1 MNRMSNARRNRVDCS
16 IILPCLN
23 EAGTVGACI
32 RQTRKA
38 LARLRVKGEV
48 IVADNGSMDGS
59 DRLAVSAGARVIR
72 ISRKGYG
79 AAIRGGVDRSGGRW
93 IIVADADG
101 TYGFNKLPEF
111 LHALQNGYDLVQGSR
126 LKGNL
131 APGAMPWSHRYIGT
145 PLFNLLL
152 RLFYGMRVTDS
163 QSGMRAF
170 SRHAYDRMCLK
181 SIGMEIN
188 TEILIRA
195 SRLDLKYKEV
205 AIGYGPA
212 LPGRRSHLRALVDGW
227 RNLKLILLGT
237 RPGR

>member
-1 MNRMSNARRNRVDCS
+1 MRNTHRNRVDCS

-23 EAGTVGACI
+23 EAGTISACI
-32 RQTRKA
+32 QQARKA
-38 LARLRVKGEV
+38 LATLHTKGEV
-48 IVADNGSMDGS
+48 IVADNGSLDGS
-59 DRLAVSAGARVIR
+59 DRLAVSAGARVVR

-79 AAIRGGVDRSGGRW
+79 AAIRGGTKRSTGRW

-126 LKGNL
+126 LKGDM

-145 PLFNLLL
+145 PFFNLLL
-152 RLFYGMRVTDS
+152 WLVYGMRVTDS

-170 SRHAYDRMCLK
+170 SRHAYDRMRLK

-195 SRLDLKYKEV
+195 SRLGLKYKEV
-205 AIGYGPA
+205 AIGYRPA
-212 LPGRRSHLRALVDGW
+212 LPGRRSHLRTLTDGW
-227 RNLKLILLGT
+227 RNLKLILLGI